1 MSDYEKNIDK
11 IRKYFEE
18 HKAELYP
25 FENALLSEKDEY
37 VKSLYFRMLCTLTRY
52 TGEPS
57 EMQVLYIRRLL
68 AGSHAESEFED
79 YMKMALDLDKGDIDE
94 FMSIFAE
101 DELRYYFCIDGSILL
116 SAVKADD
123 KNYELLA
130 ELVELLGINRKE
142 LSYIVSV
149 AKAIITQDSEL
160 FDETKEIAPQTTKQL
175 SMYHYVQAF
184 YAGAIVDTSERL
196 HIYSCEKAEVDL
208 SKYSPIKAK
217 KVIVENVL
225 ISLKA
230 DVFFENCEEVIFL
243 NTDVKVNDCRLG
255 FKNVVSVMFENAL
268 FENGKQYPIMF
279 NHCGKIQMYSCRFR
293 NFISRTIQ
301 EENVANFS
309 ISKSS
314 FDKCEYQYS
323 RDTEDWKSF
332 GGVIFS
338 NSPGSNGTNY
348 FDNCTFVNCGGRNTR
363 NYYSSDFISNCRS
376 ELTACTFKLC
386 WHYRQGNELDPD
398 DRRRRM
404 FTSNSKAIDCI
415 SVNSAKIVN

>member
-1 MSDYEKNIDK
+1 MSDFEKRIDK

-18 HKAELYP
+18 HKAERYP
-25 FENALLSEKDEY
+25 FENTLLSEKDEY
-37 VKSLYFRMLCTLTRY
+37 VKSLYFRMLCTLVRY

-57 EMQVLYIRRLL
+57 EMQVLYIRRLI
-68 AGSHAESEFED
+68 AGSHAESGFED
-79 YMKMALDLDKGDIDE
+79 YMKMALDLDKGDIEE
-94 FMSIFAE
+94 FVSIFAE
-101 DELRYYFCIDGSILL
+101 DELRYYFCIDCSILL
-116 SAVKADD
+116 STVRTED

-142 LSYIVSV
+142 LSYIVFV
-149 AKAIITQDSEL
+149 AKAIISQDTEL
-160 FDETKEIAPQTTKQL
+160 FDETKAIAPQTTKHL

-184 YAGAIVDTSERL
+184 YVGAIVDTSERL

-208 SKYSPIKAK
+208 SKYSPINAK

-243 NTDVKVNDCRLG
+243 NTDVKVNDYRLE
-255 FKNVVSVMFENAL
+255 FKNVVNVIFESSL

-279 NHCGKIQMYSCRFR
+279 NHCGKVQMYSCRFR

-301 EENVANFS
+301 EENVENFS
-309 ISKSS
+309 VSKST
-314 FDKCEYQYS
+314 FDKCEYQYN
-323 RDTEDWKSF
+323 RGTNDWESF

-338 NSPGSNGTNY
+338 NSPGSNGINY

-363 NYYSSDFISNCRS
+363 NYYSSNFISNCRS

-386 WHYRQGNELDPD
+386 WHYNAGNELDPD
-398 DRRRRM
+398 NSNRRM
-404 FTSNSKAIDCI
+404 FTSDSKAIDCV